1 MMGFSRGTGRTVTL
15 LFVVAAATLLLATAA
30 FAATRHCNGGTCMG
44 TDGADRILGSN
55 LDETV
60 FANKGPDKLF
70 GRDGMDQLKGEEGS
84 DEVHGQGGDDKVK
97 GGTGRDVV
105 FGDAGDDMVRAG
117 THDRTNDGVRD
128 VLDCGD
134 GTDTAYFIAGQ
145 DTVTNCEVLNPPQ

>member
-1 MMGFSRGTGRTVTL
+1 MNLGRAPVL
-15 LFVVAAATLLLATAA
+15 VFFVAAGTLLLAAAA

-60 FANKGPDKLF
+60 FANMGPDKLF
-70 GRDGMDQLKGEEGS
+70 GRDGADQLKGEEGR
-84 DEVHGQGGDDKVK
+84 DEVHGQGGDDRVK
-97 GGTGRDVV
+97 GGTGRDAV
-105 FGDAGDDMVRAG
+105 FGEAGDDLVRAG

-134 GTDTAYFIAGQ
+134 GVDTVYYIPGQ
-145 DTVTNCEVLNPPQ
+145 DVIRDCEIENPSE